1 MKSCITQDFQHWGWQ
16 YITDESTQADAAGE
30 KPRGHTGAV
39 AYNVGTKDLFNVHFF
54 LGRTPLTLFCE
65 KSLQRVINQGACA
78 VRVLPEVLVYSGE
91 MQVLVYRVHSS

>member
-1 MKSCITQDFQHWGWQ
+1 MKLPSSGFPALGLAI
-16 YITDESTQADAAGE
+16 YSITDESTQADAAGE
-30 KPRGHTGAV
+30 KPRGQTAV
-39 AYNVGTKDLFNVHFF
+39 PYNVGTKVLFNVF
-54 LGRTPLTLFCE
+54 LGRTPLTLLCE

>member
-1 MKSCITQDFQHWGWQ
+1 MLAIY
-16 YITDESTQADAAGE
+16 YITDETTQADAAGE
-30 KPRGHTGAV
+30 KPRGQTAV
-39 AYNVGTKDLFNVHFF
+39 PYNVGTKDLFNVQFF